1 MEYVIKAIEFP
12 DREFESKEEL
22 YYALKEH
29 KDIIMTKKR
38 VEKTKSAPWKS
49 HIAVKDGVEIKGL
62 ADMKSGFI
70 YPIIN
75 TTMIMDSHNDVHKNG
90 IWNRSLKEG
99 GKNVLYAQNHD
110 VSVGNIIGFQKDV
123 KPFTQMVNWKD
134 IGENFEGQTQAL
146 TFRVK
151 VHPSAPEQAK
161 AIINEKIP
169 IQNSIRM
176 QYVKMSL
183 AVNSEESDFEEEN
196 KVFQAN
202 IDFIANKDV
211 AIEQGYFWFQTE
223 AKIIDEGSMVVT
235 GSNSATPI
243 TYPTKN
249 NSEPVE
255 TDILDDNALDPLK
268 DTQEKT
274 KVTVQR
280 SNAKSFI
287 KSL

>member
-22 YYALKEH
+22 YRALKEH
-29 KDIIMTKKR
+29 QDIIMTKKR
-38 VEKTKSAPWKS
+38 VDKTKSVPWKS
-49 HIAVKDGVEIKGL
+49 HIAIKDGEAIKGL
-62 ADMKSGFI
+62 ADMKEGFI

-90 IWNRSLKEG
+90 IWNRSLKQG
-99 GKNVLYAQNHD
+99 GKNVLYAQNHEL
-110 VSVGNIIGFQKDV
+110 SVGNIIGFQKDV

-176 QYVKMSL
+176 QYVNMAL
-183 AVNSEESDFEEEN
+183 AVNSEDP
-196 KVFQAN
+196 
-202 IDFIANKDV
+202 DFIKLVQYLDKDL
-211 AIEQGYFWFQTE
+211 AERDG
-223 AKIIDEGSMVVT
+223 DEH
-235 GSNSATPI
+235 
-243 TYPTKN
+243 
-249 NSEPVE
+249 
-255 TDILDDNALDPLK
+255 
-268 DTQEKT
+268 EK
-274 KVTVQR
+274 
-280 SNAKSFI
+280 
-287 KSL
+287 

>member
-12 DREFESKEEL
+12 DRDFETKEDL
-22 YYALKEH
+22 YRALKEH
-29 KDIIMTKKR
+29 EDIIMTKKR
-38 VEKTKSAPWKS
+38 VDKTKSAPWTA
-49 HIAVKDGVEIKGL
+49 HIAVKDGTAIKGL
-62 ADMKSGFI
+62 TDMKEGFI

-75 TTMIMDSHNDVHKNG
+75 TTMIMDSHNDIHKNG

-110 VSVGNIIGFQKDV
+110 LSVGSIIGFQKDV
-123 KPFTQMVNWKD
+123 KPFTQMVDWKD

-176 QYVKMSL
+176 QYIKMSL
-183 AVNSEESDFEEEN
+183 AINSDDPEFKEEN
-196 KVFQAN
+196 KVYQAN
-202 IDFIANKDV
+202 INQVANKETVDS
-211 AIEQGYFWFQTE
+211 QGYFWLQTE
-223 AKIIDEGSMVVT
+223 AKIRDEGSMVVF

-243 TYPTKN
+243 TYPTKD
-249 NSEPVE
+249 NSEPVD
-255 TDILDDNALDPLK
+255 TDILDDTIDPSK
-268 DTQEKT
+268 DTQT
-274 KVTVQR
+274 NKVTVKR
-280 SNAKSFI
+280 SDAKSFI
-287 KSL
+287 KFL